1 MTMTLK
7 DFHGGSIPSQ
17 LVLPSAPGS
26 NINNA
31 YKFSFFLLRTA
42 LGFSESIRRGKT
54 ESFFFFILL
63 LCSSARPN
71 DRPGAWGIGSP
82 SGAGRSDLQSH
93 HFLRPRPGSAGA
105 GSASA
110 RTLDERPAV
119 FLSHPT
125 HIGRHF
131 DEDER
136 KPFDASSAPRRAAAP
151 DDTLRS
157 PASFRSETK
166 HPILSPIVPSP
177 VVASVPAPGPVSR
190 SPPPP
195 SNVGSAWGPRKEV
208 GSDPPPSLPTQ
219 PVLSASRLAQAS
231 AVEKVSSGRWHLKS
245 PEVETI
251 RPHDRE
257 ELERRF
263 GETVRTEDGIDR
275 DRERENPKSA
285 SSAVT
290 YAEVKER
297 TLPGSYS
304 VRVQNQHRA
313 KSPMYP
319 EVNEKQTTG
328 YLIEGVRPAS
338 SDGMFTGSKVHEE
351 EVLERPKL
359 KLLPRRKPLESLD
372 IQIRDFNDKQ
382 AYQVSMNSV
391 QVQNIHEMHGNSNVP
406 KPGLA
411 GADEGNR
418 AIERPRLN
426 LMPRSHPIEQTE
438 GNGNKERKN
447 VFGGARPREL
457 VLKERGIDIAANEV
471 DMIRSPN
478 RARNDL
484 PKSDSKTETNSS
496 IQLGER
502 VDRLSVGQRTVKDLD
517 NRGYHPD
524 NERVDVQNSSWRNDN
539 RKNTRD
545 IDRSLAQPRADV
557 DNWRKPVEDPKPEV
571 PAPRFSKGA
580 TALELA
586 QAFSRSVSDA
596 RPENKIST
604 QRNIS
609 GQNQLPFSRLA
620 GSKELYS
627 GTTHRQIN
635 GY

>member
-1 MTMTLK
+1 MMSKKKASMTMTLK

-31 YKFSFFLLRTA
+31 
-42 LGFSESIRRGKT
+42 
-54 ESFFFFILL
+54 
-63 LCSSARPN
+63 SARPN

-166 HPILSPIVPSP
+166 HPILSQIVPSP

-245 PEVETI
+245 PEVESI

-285 SSAVT
+285 SSAVA

-406 KPGLA
+406 KPGLE

-426 LMPRSHPIEQTE
+426 LKPRSHPIEQTE

-478 RARNDL
+478 RNDL